1 MTVVVDASVLA
12 AAAAH
17 VGTDGSWS
25 EAAIAEAARE
35 GRTLAGPQIAL
46 AEASNVLRRLEL
58 SERLESSKAGLARRR
73 LLALDIEL
81 SPFEPLADRIWE
93 LRHNLTIY
101 DGWYVALAEALSCP
115 LLTLDRRL
123 GRAVGPTCRI
133 ITPPSLQVIRE
144 RPVPLPPP

>member
-12 AAAAH
+12 AATAH
-17 VGTDGSWS
+17 TGPEGAWS
-25 EAAIAEAARE
+25 EAVMAEARKT
-35 GRTLAGPQIAL
+35 GWLAGPQIAP
-46 AEASNVLRRLEL
+46 AEAANVIRRLEL
-58 SERLESSKAGLARRR
+58 AERLPNREADVAQRELFK
-73 LLALDIEL
+73 LDIEL
-81 SPFEPLADRIWE
+81 FPFEPLAARAWE

-133 ITPPSLQVIRE
+133 ITPPSPHVVHE
-144 RPVPLPPP
+144 RAVQLPSP